1 MKSGTS
7 SPSSPSVHISL
18 KLEATPC
25 PSTKYIDACRRQKG
39 QMLSESHTDQQNN
52 EGHQVYAKFMY
63 AKYLNTNETMLP
75 PFLSLYVS
83 VASLITIGTLSTPTV
98 SHRVRQ
104 TSKHS
109 LLQTH
114 IKLYEKI

>member
-1 MKSGTS
+1 
-7 SPSSPSVHISL
+7 
-18 KLEATPC
+18 
-25 PSTKYIDACRRQKG
+25 
-39 QMLSESHTDQQNN
+39 MLSESHTDQQNY
-52 EGHQVYAKFMY
+52 EGHQVYAQYMY

-109 LLQTH
+109 VMTH
-114 IKLYEKI
+114 INFESVERFLFFNRLCPTSLKD